1 MTTQPFLIAPGW
13 YGPLFSNEQTPF
25 SQRKINDI
33 TDFVGFEVHAVY
45 TLGEFSCQPDSH

>member
-1 MTTQPFLIAPGW
+1 MATQPFLIASDR

-33 TDFVGFEVHAVY
+33 TDLVGLQVHPVY
-45 TLGEFSCQPDSH
+45 LIGEFPYQAKPH